1 MYTQKGITL
10 KLESLNRF
18 CGMLGDES
26 HAAGVEKQIG
36 DEEIDIQ
43 VRAMAK
49 QLDPGWV
56 SWIVGLCGNN
66 NT

>member
-1 MYTQKGITL
+1 
-10 KLESLNRF
+10 
-18 CGMLGDES
+18 MLGDES